1 MLRKLLKYDF
11 KSVFKYWW
19 IAGLTSLALSVLG
32 GFCIKI
38 LVDANSDSVTIQP
51 PAVLTVSATLM
62 VILSSMALVAFALI
76 SMILVY
82 VRFFQNFF
90 TDQAYLTFTLPVK
103 RTTHLNSKLI
113 LGTVT
118 EIATLLVAMLNVAT
132 MLVIGFAEQ
141 IFKEEFWK
149 EFLEAFEAFIKEVD
163 GYFVIMV
170 IEALLFVLLSC
181 VFATLF
187 TYACITFASMI
198 TKKAKVITAIGIYYG
213 ASGILSFV
221 VQMLYLFGLTSVNK
235 FLTNLPKAMV
245 SPVICLMGLVVLLFI
260 AVFCTLLYT
269 FEHWMLDRKL
279 NLA

>member
-1 MLRKLLKYDF
+1 MLKKLLKYDF

-213 ASGILSFV
+213 ANGILSFV

-235 FLTNLPKAMV
+235 FLTDLPKAMV

>member
-213 ASGILSFV
+213 ANGILSFV

-235 FLTNLPKAMV
+235 FLTDLPKAMV

>member
-38 LVDANSDSVTIQP
+38 LVDANSDTVTIQP
-51 PAVLTVSATLM
+51 PAVLTVSATLLLM
-62 VILSSMALVAFALI
+62 LSIIAIVAFALI

-118 EIATLLVAMLNVAT
+118 EIATMLVAMLNVGI

-141 IFKEEFWK
+141 IFEEEFWK
-149 EFLEAFEAFIKEVD
+149 EFLEALKVFIEEVD

-170 IEALLFVLLSC
+170 IESLLFLLLSC

-221 VQMLYLFGLTSVNK
+221 VQMLYLFGLTNITK
-235 FLTNLPKAMV
+235 FLTDLPEAMI
-245 SPVICLMGLVVLLFI
+245 SPVVCLMGLVVLLFI